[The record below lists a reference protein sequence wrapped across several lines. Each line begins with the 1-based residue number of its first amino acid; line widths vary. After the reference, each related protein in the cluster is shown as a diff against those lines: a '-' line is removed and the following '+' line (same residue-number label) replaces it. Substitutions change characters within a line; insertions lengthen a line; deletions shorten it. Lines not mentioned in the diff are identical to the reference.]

1 MALTVQT
8 NLASMAVLRHLGG
21 NNDMM
26 TRALERLSSGFRI
39 NSAADDAAG
48 YAISSKLD
56 AEKGRLNAASQ
67 NAAQA
72 TAMVKM
78 ADAAV
83 NEIQSMVS
91 RIQVLATQAASG
103 NNSQDLA
110 KLESERV
117 KLEAQIDKIAHGS
130 NYNGIDLLGGAGGT
144 SGASMTIQVGSAN
157 SANDQVALDLT
168 NAYDT
173 STNGL
178 SLSGSTAVFTSQTA
192 SQTYITT
199 ATTALSTLTSQRAD
213 LGATVNQLS
222 HVSRALSSS
231 IEQLS
236 ASVSTIRDANMAQEM
251 SNFTKNQVLVQTGTA
266 MLAQANRTTQSVLA
280 LFR

>member
-56 AEKGRLNAASQ
+56 AERGRLNAASQ

-72 TAMVKM
+72 SAMVKM

-144 SGASMTIQVGSAN
+144 SGASTTIQVGSAN

>member
-83 NEIQSMVS
+83 NEIQSMVA
-91 RIQVLATQAASG
+91 RVQVLATQAASG

-144 SGASMTIQVGSAN
+144 SGASTTIQVGSAN

>member
-1 MALTVQT
+1 MALVVQT

-83 NEIQSMVS
+83 NEIQSMVA
-91 RIQVLATQAASG
+91 RVQVLATQAASG

-117 KLEAQIDKIAHGS
+117 KLESQIDKIAHGS
-130 NYNGIDLLGGAGGT
+130 NYNGIALLGGAGGT
-144 SGASMTIQVGSAN
+144 SGASTTIQVGSSN
-157 SANDQVALDLT
+157 SSNDQISLDLT
-168 NAYDT
+168 NSYDT

-178 SLSGSTAVFTSQTA
+178 SLSGTTAVFTTQTA

-199 ATTALSTLTSQRAD
+199 ATTALSTLTSQRSD
-213 LGATVNQLS
+213 LGATVNALS